1 VALKATEFDTKNHP
15 TLQIVE
21 NTGNCV
27 AGRQGV
33 SWSISRN
40 TNKDGPFSRKP
51 RHASN
56 FASSSSF
63 VFFRRFASVFG
74 FCQRNDTH
82 NDTRHEGLP
91 GLSPRRSGERVGEW
105 FSSKWRQ
112 ALESRRL
119 VEAERCL
126 SQDGVEPGQQS
137 LSLSLN
143 HPLNSG
149 RLLRLGV
156 RSASWLVPKLRR
168 EAVDLHL
175 EVLVVAIRS
184 DRTYNDLAHRLH

>member
-1 VALKATEFDTKNHP
+1 MGCEKP
-15 TLQIVE
+15 TLVAKRCSQNEALV
-21 NTGNCV
+21 NLGLACV
-27 AGRQGV
+27 PTRGSDLAGRQGV

-63 VFFRRFASVFG
+63 VGFRRFASVFG
-74 FCQRNDTH
+74 FCQR

-126 SQDGVEPGQQS
+126 SQEGVEAAQRS
-137 LSLSLN
+137 LCLN

-149 RLLRLGV
+149 RLLHLGV
-156 RSASWLVPKLRR
+156 QSAGWLVPELRR
-168 EAVDLHL
+168 
-175 EVLVVAIRS
+175 
-184 DRTYNDLAHRLH
+184 